1 MNLKRYYGQTVS
13 ITSINNQLFVGIVS
27 DYFYPEDNESNVES
41 IVVDTPKNGIVE
53 FCEKDIKKITI
64 I

>member
-13 ITSINNQLFVGIVS
+13 ITSINNQLYVGIVS
-27 DYFYPEDNESNVES
+27 DYFYPEDNESNKES
-41 IVVDTPKNGIVE
+41 IVVDTLQNGIIE
-53 FCEKDIKKITI
+53 FCEKDIKEITI